1 MKKFILLIADQDADG
16 TGLVFVE
23 AENED
28 AALMKFVVEVSEM
41 DMEDDFEVRMVQELL
56 REYPIGIAE
65 YTGFEDLL
73 SPVFEWYYELPEKF

>member
-1 MKKFILLIADQDADG
+1 MKKFILLTTDQDADG

-28 AALMKFVVEVSEM
+28 VAIMKFVIEVSEM
-41 DMEDDFEVRMVQELL
+41 DMEDDFEVKMVQELL
-56 REYPIGIAE
+56 REYPIGITE

-73 SPVFEWYYELPEKF
+73 SPVFEWYHELPETF